1 MSIQSRFKFTEPI
14 FFDGVAWNYLKFDD
28 FKNCIEAHIILNSN
42 FNSDS
47 YLSFFNII
55 DKNVIPTFEDDVL
68 VLTFDHGKCVVR
80 LNVFEK
86 KNWFSKKK
94 YIRYHYKY
102 IPRNIEHVGTTK
114 MKYEIRKVGNPKW
127 DQVAD
132 FLNKSVN

>member
-14 FFDGVAWNYLKFDD
+14 FFDGVAWNYLKFDE

-127 DQVAD
+127 DQIAD

>member
-127 DQVAD
+127 DHVAD

>member
-94 YIRYHYKY
+94 YVRYHYKY

-127 DQVAD
+127 DQIAD

>member
-28 FKNCIEAHIILNSN
+28 FKNCIEAHIILNNN

-68 VLTFDHGKCVVR
+68 ILTFDHGKCVVR

-86 KNWFSKKK
+86 KHWFSKKK

-102 IPRNIEHVGTTK
+102 IPRNLEHVGITK

-127 DQVAD
+127 DQIAD

>member
-68 VLTFDHGKCVVR
+68 ILTFDHGKCVVR

-86 KNWFSKKK
+86 KHWFSKKK

-132 FLNKSVN
+132 FLNRSVN

>member
-28 FKNCIEAHIILNSN
+28 FKNCIEAHIIINSN

-68 VLTFDHGKCVVR
+68 ILTFDHGKCVVR

-94 YIRYHYKY
+94 YVRYHYKY

-132 FLNKSVN
+132 FLNRSVN

>member
-68 VLTFDHGKCVVR
+68 ILIFDHGKCVVR

-132 FLNKSVN
+132 FLNRSVN